1 MTAWNPEPLIK
12 IWSEEIESIEV
23 DGYKR
28 KILYTDNNIIGIKCP
43 EYHITFNLDYL
54 EKDDKEIDDYS
65 HKLYSRWGFK
75 VINIFTDK
83 LKCEEGITSNS
94 NWTEITFKND
104 YADFIYYNRFTFK
117 VSLFDYLKVLRDEKL
132 KSLGL

>member
-28 KILYTDNNIIGIKCP
+28 KILYTDNNIIGIQCP

-54 EKDDKEIDDYS
+54 KKDNKEIDDYS
-65 HKLYSRWGFK
+65 NKLYSIWGFK

-132 KSLGL
+132 KLLGL